1 MLNPNTSQPI
11 LGGLWGSVVG
21 DALGVPVEFLSRADV
36 RLNPVTGMRGYGTYQ
51 QPPGT
56 WSDDSSLLLCSVES
70 LNTAEFDI
78 EDMGRRFV
86 GWFRNNKWTPHGEV
100 FDIGVA
106 TSTALLKIEH
116 GCLAKDAGGRGEH
129 DNGNGSLMRMLPVAL
144 RFADGSVNELLD
156 KVHASSAI
164 THAHRRS
171 LMCCGFH
178 ALVVR
183 ELLAGT
189 RPADAFASA
198 LNEFRKQY
206 DDPIWNPQFVNLQ
219 RLLDGRLAEREEADI
234 ASSGY
239 VVHTLEAALYCLLT
253 TSSYRECVLRAVNLG
268 SDTDTTGCVAGG
280 LAGVAYGVGAI
291 PKEWIAA
298 LARKGDLDCLFH
310 EFTETLTP

>member
-1 MLNPNTSQPI
+1 MNTKERI

-21 DALGVPVEFLSRADV
+21 DALGVPVEFHSRADV
-36 RLNPVTGMRGYGTYQ
+36 RLNPVTGMRGFGTHR

-70 LNTAEFDI
+70 LNTVEFDI

-86 GWFRNNKWTPHGEV
+86 GWFRDNKWTPHGEA

-106 TSTALLKIEH
+106 TSTALLRIEH
-116 GCLAKDAGGRGEH
+116 GSLAKDAGGRGEH
-129 DNGNGSLMRMLPVAL
+129 DNGNGSLMRILPVAL
-144 RFADGSVNELLD
+144 RFAGGGLAELLD

-171 LMCCGFH
+171 QMCCGLH

-183 ELLAGT
+183 ELLAGV
-189 RPADAFASA
+189 PPGDAFAAA
-198 LNEFRKQY
+198 LKMFRQRY
-206 DDPIWNPQFVNLQ
+206 DDPVWHPQFLNLQ
-219 RLLDGRLAEREEADI
+219 RLLDGRLAAREEADI

-253 TSSYRECVLRAVNLG
+253 TSNYRDCVLRAVNLG
-268 SDTDTTGCVAGG
+268 SDTDTTGSVAGG
-280 LAGVAYGVGAI
+280 LAGLVYGAGAI
-291 PKEWIAA
+291 PGEWIAA

-310 EFTETLTP
+310 EFVGTLNA